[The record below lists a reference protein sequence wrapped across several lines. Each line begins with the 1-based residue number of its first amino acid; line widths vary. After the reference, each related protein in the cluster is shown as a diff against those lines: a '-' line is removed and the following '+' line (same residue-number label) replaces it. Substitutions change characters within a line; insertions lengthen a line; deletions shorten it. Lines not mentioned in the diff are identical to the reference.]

1 MLRNRFLLLLISFCA
16 CLLIACS
23 GDRDGP
29 PDASAQSSPSL
40 TIQNAST
47 WPRTLVTSQ
56 GELTLEQAP
65 QRIVSTSVTLTGVL
79 LAIDAP
85 VVASGASS
93 ANTEVADEQGFF
105 RQWGDVARQ
114 RGVRPIYQGAPDAEA
129 IIAEQPDLIVMAR
142 TGGDSALAL
151 YEQLSLFAPVLVLN
165 YDDKSWQELASAL
178 GAATGREQQAQ
189 AVIEEFNAQ
198 VASVKTRL
206 QLPPQPVSALVYYE
220 DGSGANLWTPD
231 SAQGQLLQAL
241 GFEIATPPSHVQ
253 GGTLQGERKDIV
265 QLAGEN
271 LSDGLQGRTM
281 LLFSAD
287 ESSVR
292 RINQDKFLAHT
303 PAILS
308 NRVYAVG
315 LDTFRLDYYSASNLL
330 QRLASLFPETP
341 TAVAD
346 ANSSFMNRP

>member
-1 MLRNRFLLLLISFCA
+1 MLHNRFLFLFLTLCASLLTA
-16 CLLIACS
+16 CGA
-23 GDRDGP
+23 DRDVAANTSTQAAP
-29 PDASAQSSPSL
+29 AL
-40 TIQNAST
+40 TVQNAST
-47 WPRTLVTSQ
+47 WPRTLSTSQ
-56 GELTLEQAP
+56 GDLILERAP

-93 ANTEVADEQGFF
+93 PNTEVADAQGFF
-105 RQWGDVARQ
+105 RQWGDIARR

-129 IIAEQPDLIVMAR
+129 IIAAEPDLIVMAG

-165 YDDKSWQELASAL
+165 YDDKSWQQLASLL

-189 AVIEEFNAQ
+189 SVIDEFNAR
-198 VASVKTRL
+198 VADVKARI

-241 GFEIATPPSHVQ
+241 GFEVATPPSHIQ
-253 GGTLQGERKDIV
+253 GGTRQGVRKDIV

-281 LLFSAD
+281 LLFSANED
-287 ESSVR
+287 RVR
-292 RINQDKFLAHT
+292 QISQDKFLAHT
-303 PAILS
+303 PAIQS

-330 QRLASLFPETP
+330 QRLTDLFPETP
-341 TAVAD
+341 AAVAD
-346 ANSSFMNRP
+346 ANTSFITHP